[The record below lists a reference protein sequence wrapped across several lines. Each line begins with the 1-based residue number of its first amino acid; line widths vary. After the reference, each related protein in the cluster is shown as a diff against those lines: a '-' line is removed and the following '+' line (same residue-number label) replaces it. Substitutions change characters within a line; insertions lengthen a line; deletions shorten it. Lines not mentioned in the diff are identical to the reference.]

1 LWYGVGVVLT
11 FHFVL
16 LGWVWF
22 AMPDTASALHVFR
35 GLLGI
40 AR

>member
-1 LWYGVGVVLT
+1 VLLT

-22 AMPDTASALHVFR
+22 ALPETGQAVAVFQR
-35 GLLGI
+35 LFGLS
-40 AR
+40 R